1 MCIGEIDGKQ
11 QIDTEDKLDAFFGR
25 NFGEHQQLLLGSTSK
40 CNLHCLLQ
48 HFAYSDQRRF
58 FLHLHV
64 PRVLFLDV
72 FFIAKVFK
80 GTSVVR
86 EGFDKYSFFLQLRS
100 FTTKKKTVFVES
112 FPYYLVWPRGFAAKK
127 TVFVEPT
134 PDYLGYLRKEISI
147 RDWRQRGRVVR
158 APDLKSIGRGFKSR
172 SDR

>member
-40 CNLHCLLQ
+40 CNLHYVYCSILLTVINE
-48 HFAYSDQRRF
+48 DF

-86 EGFDKYSFFLQLRS
+86 EGFDKYSFFCSSEASPQRKKRYLSNPSL
-100 FTTKKKTVFVES
+100 TT
-112 FPYYLVWPRGFAAKK
+112 
-127 TVFVEPT
+127 
-134 PDYLGYLRKEISI
+134 
-147 RDWRQRGRVVR
+147 
-158 APDLKSIGRGFKSR
+158 
-172 SDR
+172 